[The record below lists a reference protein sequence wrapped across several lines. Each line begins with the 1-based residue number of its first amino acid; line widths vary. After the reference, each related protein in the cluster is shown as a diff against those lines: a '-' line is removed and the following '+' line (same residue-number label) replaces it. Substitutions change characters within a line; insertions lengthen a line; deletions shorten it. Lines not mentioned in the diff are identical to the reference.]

1 MHITAIIV
9 MTESILTHQQETF
22 EYHVNHERI
31 PVQIY
36 LDSSEAC
43 QVIGDEIIQQINKRS
58 PGQAF
63 VLGLA
68 LKMYA
73 TMGTLMGTQSPIG
86 KDTRLA
92 AIAFRVA
99 RPCSN
104 L

>member
-43 QVIGDEIIQQINKRS
+43 QVIGDEIIQQINKKEV
-58 PGQAF
+58 QAKLLF
-63 VLGLA
+63 WGWLQGPR
-68 LKMYA
+68 
-73 TMGTLMGTQSPIG
+73 QSRCINILSEPI
-86 KDTRLA
+86 KP
-92 AIAFRVA
+92 VK
-99 RPCSN
+99 
-104 L
+104 